1 MARIF
6 LLSFLVGNHNCLW
19 RTQKGFR
26 RRWGMRWGRGWWW
39 GWIQEQTN
47 NLLNT
52 EVRCSNDRLIFVEGG
67 NYTVASTRGMDRV
80 KQHRA
85 AWLMAETTQS
95 HPLHWFSS
103 FLSFSSMTTRE
114 EHSWSSTLALS
125 HYPYLLSFSPSYF
138 HFHVATHTCVT
149 RPARKELFMF
159 SCGCQDEMRSHG
171 TVFVVPKVHRRC
183 KLIGLFDTQLL
194 PSSNHFAL
202 WGKNDDKER
211 MEAVQT
217 GVLHLSYWAT
227 PQVKF
232 TSLFPL
238 LVMRYL
244 LGYPLTW
251 YLIETTKE
259 QFWLRFIAS
268 WGF

>member
-26 RRWGMRWGRGWWW
+26 RRWGMRWGRGLWW

-67 NYTVASTRGMDRV
+67 NYTVASTTRMERV

-114 EHSWSSTLALS
+114 EHSWPFTLALS

-159 SCGCQDEMRSHG
+159 SCGVRTKCDPMEQFLLCPKYTGDVNWLVCSIPNCFHPAIISHCEG
-171 TVFVVPKVHRRC
+171 KTMTKRGWKLFKRVFY
-183 KLIGLFDTQLL
+183 I
-194 PSSNHFAL
+194 
-202 WGKNDDKER
+202 
-211 MEAVQT
+211 
-217 GVLHLSYWAT
+217 WAT
-227 PQVKF
+227 GP
-232 TSLFPL
+232 PD
-238 LVMRYL
+238 R
-244 LGYPLTW
+244 
-251 YLIETTKE
+251 
-259 QFWLRFIAS
+259 
-268 WGF
+268 